1 MLHQLPR
8 SEEDPPNK
16 VKVELV
22 VLDSGKVR
30 GRLYIFLKM
39 LMRLF
44 FGDRVSVRIS

>member
-8 SEEDPPNK
+8 SEEDPPGK

-30 GRLYIFLKM
+30 
-39 LMRLF
+39 
-44 FGDRVSVRIS
+44 RI